1 MAKPKLFDKAA
12 TASKLGLKTKSSG
25 FAAGGSARKAGGS
38 VPGEGDEPMKR
49 ARGGRTSAPFSA
61 GQTNT
66 SRGGKS
72 SSGHECE

>member
-1 MAKPKLFDKAA
+1 MVKPKVFDKAA
-12 TASKLGLKTKSSG
+12 TASKLAMKKKSSG
-25 FAAGGSARKAGGS
+25 FSGGGTARKDGGS

-49 ARGGRTSAPFSA
+49 ARGGRTSAPFSS
-61 GQTNT
+61 GQTNN